1 MRRAGQPRS
10 AGQEVRRPNPRG
22 FTMIEML
29 GVLIVLSVLI
39 TMTVSVVGLV
49 QSRARSHRAEA
60 DADALVQAVLHY
72 REVYGAWPC
81 ETTRTNPAP
90 VFVAGIGAS
99 NAALFAASGQLGPL
113 LQAADVDQSSI
124 LTALSPGSTGTN
136 DNPRQVLFLT
146 VSTNALA
153 QGRLADPW
161 GHPYLLVMDAQG
173 AVFQFGDLAFSN
185 LPAFAISAGPPVA
198 NPGVSN
204 WIFSAGVRP

>member
-1 MRRAGQPRS
+1 
-10 AGQEVRRPNPRG
+10 
-22 FTMIEML
+22 MIEML

-49 QSRARSHRAEA
+49 QSRARCHRAQA

-72 REVYGAWPC
+72 REVYGDWPC
-81 ETTRTNPAP
+81 DAARTNRAE
-90 VFVAGIGAS
+90 VFVASVGTS
-99 NAALFAASGQLGPL
+99 NTALFAAAGQLGPL
-113 LQAADVDQSSI
+113 LQAADVDQASV
-124 LTALSPGSTGTN
+124 LAALSPGSGTN
-136 DNPRQVLFLT
+136 DNPRGILFLT

-161 GHPYLLVMDAQG
+161 GHPYLLVMDAQNM
-173 AVFQFGDLAFSN
+173 VFQFGDLAFSN